1 MTEAGPRDDRAAERP
16 RDRAGRPLPWTAPLS
31 DRAPDV
37 PDISALSDAEVLA
50 AAWSALD
57 AGLPFHAHEVCEQR
71 WRACAVENRD
81 VWRALAQWGAA
92 ETHAARGNAE
102 GARRL
107 AARALEGLTGE
118 RDEGLPLRP
127 VRERC
132 RSLL

>member
-1 MTEAGPRDDRAAERP
+1 MTLAGQPSGQAAERP
-16 RDRAGRPLPWTAPLS
+16 RDRAGRPLPWTAPGS

-37 PDISALSDAEVLA
+37 PDTTDLSDPEVLS

-57 AGLPFHAHEVCEQR
+57 AGLPFHAHEICEQR
-71 WRACAVENRD
+71 WRTCAAEDRD

-107 AARALEGLTGE
+107 AARALDGLAGE
-118 RDEGLPLRP
+118 RDEDLPLHP

>member
-1 MTEAGPRDDRAAERP
+1 MTSDAQRSDRPTERP
-16 RDRAGRPLPWTAPLS
+16 RDRAGRPLPWTAPDV

-37 PDISALSDAEVLA
+37 PDITALSDPDVLR

-71 WRACAVENRD
+71 WRTCAAQDRG

-107 AARALEGLTGE
+107 AARALDGLAGE
-118 RDEGLPLRP
+118 RDEDLSLDP

>member
-1 MTEAGPRDDRAAERP
+1 MTAPGTRSGPSAERP
-16 RDRAGRPLPWTAPLS
+16 RDRAGRPLPWTAPDT

-37 PDISALSDAEVLA
+37 PDISDLSDSEVLR

-71 WRACAVENRD
+71 WRTCAAEARD
-81 VWRALAQWGAA
+81 IWRALAQWGAA
-92 ETHAARGNAE
+92 ETHAARGNVE

-107 AARALEGLTGE
+107 AARALDGLTVE
-118 RDEGLPLRP
+118 RDEGLPLDP

>member
-1 MTEAGPRDDRAAERP
+1 MSEAGAPSDQATERP
-16 RDRAGRPLPWTAPLS
+16 RDRAGRPLPWTTPPS

-37 PDISALSDAEVLA
+37 PDVTELSDAEVLR

-57 AGLPFHAHEVCEQR
+57 AGLPFHAHEFCEQR
-71 WRACAVENRD
+71 WRSCAAEDRD

-92 ETHAARGNAE
+92 ETHAARGNVE

-107 AARALEGLTGE
+107 AARALDGLTVE
-118 RDEGLPLRP
+118 RDEGLPLDP

>member
-1 MTEAGPRDDRAAERP
+1 MTAGGQRPRSSAERP
-16 RDRAGRPLPWTAPLS
+16 RDRAGRPLPWAAPTD

-37 PDISALSDAEVLA
+37 PDITGLSDADVLRT
-50 AAWSALD
+50 AWSALD

-71 WRACAVENRD
+71 WRTCAAEHRRL
-81 VWRALAQWGAA
+81 WRALAQWGAA

-107 AARALEGLTGE
+107 AARALDGLAGE
-118 RDEGLPLRP
+118 RDEALVIDP

>member
-1 MTEAGPRDDRAAERP
+1 MTAPGTRSGPSAERP
-16 RDRAGRPLPWTAPLS
+16 RDRAGRPLPWTAPDT

-37 PDISALSDAEVLA
+37 PDISDLSDSEVLR

-57 AGLPFHAHEVCEQR
+57 AGLPFHAHEMCEQR
-71 WRACAVENRD
+71 WRTCAPEDRG

-92 ETHAARGNAE
+92 ETHAARGNVE

-107 AARALEGLTGE
+107 AARALDGLAGG
-118 RDEGLPLRP
+118 RDEDLALHR
-127 VRERC
+127 VQERC

>member
-1 MTEAGPRDDRAAERP
+1 MTEAGPRSGQAAERP
-16 RDRAGRPLPWTAPLS
+16 RDRVGRPLPWTAPAS
-31 DRAPDV
+31 ARAPDV
-37 PDISALSDAEVLA
+37 PDITDQSDQDVLRT
-50 AAWSALD
+50 AWSALD

-71 WRACAVENRD
+71 WRTCSDRD
-81 VWRALAQWGAA
+81 RGVWRALAQWGAA

-107 AARALEGLTGE
+107 AARALAGLADE
-118 RDEGLPLRP
+118 RDEYLALDP